1 MKTKDKNIQHT
12 GFRRNGE
19 ARQEMKAQEYRKEV
33 IAQYYPQLS
42 RLNQRSAQAK
52 GGVPR
57 SGEGVLHIASCTA
70 RPCGVEDPSVLRTA
84 PLSGGAIN
92 YYRLTGACGAIKLL
106 RRLAACLLCL
116 LTVLLSACQPDELMD
131 NGSTAQPDSP
141 ATLVLD
147 LGVKPGYE
155 AEASGNSDISG
166 ISGTSGNSAP
176 STRTSPLTGQWQ
188 AGDCVTVRLTLYADD
203 DATIPL
209 DAAQTGNIGANS
221 DGTLTQTLTC
231 TAEGT
236 STPSTPAQWTAQPA
250 VLPLPAAA
258 RALSAEYAYTGPEDP
273 ITHTRERITGTLAP
287 RRIALTDADTQSPPD
302 GRPRTLHLP
311 APQWTRRTA
320 LVQLCR
326 LMPDRAILA
335 LTFASSDTPQA
346 ERDAAHAT
354 ATYFIVAPPA
364 QNPPEGMTADQ
375 YAAQGT
381 IALLHLPCGVE
392 DPSVLRTAPLSG
404 GAISNYRLTE
414 ASDALPLFALSAI
427 GQPTAPAFDALQN
440 PDAARPYAPGW
451 KRTVDDAETVFLRTG
466 PDADAQGTIY
476 GDGLNLLPTDL
487 FNGLDNPR
495 WIISGG
501 GTDNYNNTGKTKNQT
516 VGENVVTALKNIF
529 RMEKPGP
536 GRPPYDGTNGYV
548 HLTLTDVTEVAN
560 DVFQYG
566 TQLLSLN
573 LPKAQSIGDNA
584 FAYCD
589 TLTTV
594 SLPEVQSIG
603 NSAFYGCAL
612 TTVNLPKVQNIGKE
626 AFLGCTLTTVSL
638 PAAQNIGSQ
647 AFRSCKALT
656 TVSLPAAQ
664 SIGNNAFLDC
674 DALTSIS
681 LPKAESIGN
690 SAFYE
695 CEALTSISL
704 PKAQSIEASAF
715 NSCKAL
721 TTISLPEAQSI
732 GNHAFYRCYAL
743 TTLSLPEAQS
753 IGNDAFNSCEALTR
767 LDISGVTDESKLDAD
782 AFYNSASGSHQFRPE
797 NCTLILNPALRSA
810 CTDADGGKTGPL
822 VRFHDCLWKE
832 IQFLE

>member
-57 SGEGVLHIASCTA
+57 SGEGVSHTASYTA
-70 RPCGVEDPSVLRTA
+70 NPCGVEDPSVLRTA
-84 PLSGGAIN
+84 PLSGGAIS
-92 YYRLTGACGAIKLL
+92 YYRRVTVPL

-116 LTVLLSACQPDELMD
+116 LTVLLTACQPDELMD

-147 LGVKPGYE
+147 LGAKPGYE
-155 AEASGNSDISG
+155 AEA
-166 ISGTSGNSAP
+166 

-335 LTFASSDTPQA
+335 LTFASADTPQA

-681 LPKAESIGN
+681 LPKAESIGGG
-690 SAFYE
+690 AFSFCTALTNISLPKAESIEDGAFSY
-695 CEALTSISL
+695 CYALTSISL
-704 PKAQSIEASAF
+704 PAVQSIEARAF
-715 NSCKAL
+715 DACPAL
-721 TTISLPEAQSI
+721 T
-732 GNHAFYRCYAL
+732 H
-743 TTLSLPEAQS
+743 
-753 IGNDAFNSCEALTR
+753 
-767 LDISGVTDESKLDAD
+767 LDISGVTDESKLHRS
-782 AFYNSASGSHQFRPE
+782 AFNDSGIDFNHRFRT
-797 NCTLILNPALRSA
+797 NQCTLILNPALRSA

>member
-19 ARQEMKAQEYRKEV
+19 ARQEMTAQEYRKEMTAQGCPKEMTAQGYPKEV

-92 YYRLTGACGAIKLL
+92 YYRLTGVCGAIKLLRRLAVPL

-116 LTVLLSACQPDELMD
+116 LTVFLSACQPDELMD

-147 LGVKPGYE
+147 LGAKPGYE
-155 AEASGNSDISG
+155 AEASGISG
-166 ISGTSGNSAP
+166 ISGTSGNSAA

-203 DATIPL
+203 DATQPL

-236 STPSTPAQWTAQPA
+236 STPDTPAQWTAQPA

-335 LTFASSDTPQA
+335 LTFASADTPQA

-381 IALLHLPCGVE
+381 TALLHLPCDDDASSG
-392 DPSVLRTAPLSG
+392 TA
-404 GAISNYRLTE
+404 
-414 ASDALPLFALSAI
+414 DALPLFALSAI

-476 GDGLNLLPTDL
+476 GDGLNTLPTDL

-516 VGENVVTALKNIF
+516 VEENVVTALKNIWK
-529 RMEKPGP
+529 MGP
-536 GRPPYDGTNGYV
+536 GSQYDGTNGYV
-548 HLTLTDVTEVAN
+548 HLTLTDVTEVADN
-560 DVFQYG
+560 AFEYG
-566 TQLLSLN
+566 QQLRSLS
-573 LPKAQSIGDNA
+573 LPKAQSIGNWA
-584 FAYCD
+584 FRECR
-589 TLTTV
+589 TLTTL
-594 SLPEVQSIG
+594 SLPQ
-603 NSAFYGCAL
+603 
-612 TTVNLPKVQNIGKE
+612 VQNIGDW
-626 AFLGCTLTTVSL
+626 AFNTCYALTTLNL
-638 PAAQNIGSQ
+638 PAVQNIGNDTFSN
-647 AFRSCKALT
+647 C
-656 TVSLPAAQ
+656 
-664 SIGNNAFLDC
+664 I
-674 DALTSIS
+674 
-681 LPKAESIGN
+681 
-690 SAFYE
+690 
-695 CEALTSISL
+695 
-704 PKAQSIEASAF
+704 
-715 NSCKAL
+715 AL
-721 TTISLPEAQSI
+721 TTISLPEAQDIGNEAFNNCLALTTVNLPKAQSIGISAFQHCYALTTISLPKVQSIGENAFSYCEALTSISLPEAESI
-732 GNHAFYRCYAL
+732 GNSAFYGCNAL
-743 TTLSLPEAQS
+743 TTLSLPAAQS
-753 IGNDAFNSCEALTR
+753 IEHYAFSDCSALTR
-767 LDISGVTDESKLDAD
+767 LDISGVTDENKLYSN
-782 AFYNSASGSHQFRPE
+782 AFNNGSLSIKPFHPE

-822 VRFHDCLWKE
+822 VRFHDCRWKE